1 MEITKYKL
9 KDVVRYLELKE
20 QGKDVIAGIL
30 RSSMLEPFNI
40 EPDQIIKAYQNGTLT
55 VID

>member
-20 QGKDVIAGIL
+20 QGKDVMAGIL